1 MSGPLKTPKPADM
14 TKSPELKPETNLSDL
29 AALIAAG
36 KVEDL
41 SEDPR
46 DNWHEDLR
54 SADEIMSTDWPEPVW
69 AIPGLLPV
77 GLTFLAGA
85 AKQGKSM
92 LGLQILYAVGS
103 GGEIFGERVP
113 KGSGLYLAL
122 EDPERRLKSRM
133 LLQGWVPGLQVDFLT
148 IGSFTD
154 RLGDLR
160 VGGAE
165 RLGAWI
171 KKVGYRL
178 VVIDTL
184 SRAIQGDHNDN
195 REMTEWLSP
204 LQEMAH
210 EQGCAILVIDHHRK
224 RSGFDPDAI
233 GDILGSTAKGAM
245 ADTVWG
251 LYRERGKIGARLFI
265 TGRDVS
271 ERTLHILM
279 DWDTGT
285 WQLDDEGGLTT
296 QQQEVLETV
305 AALGNPTNAEIA
317 KALDRNRGTV
327 HNQLEVLV
335 KQGLVTRQGKRWQL
349 TSKSSQVVT
358 RVPETTD
365 NTDNIHNISCH

>member
-1 MSGPLKTPKPADM
+1 M
-14 TKSPELKPETNLSDL
+14 PELSKLTPEINLTDVE
-29 AALIAAG
+29 ALFAAG

-41 SEDPR
+41 IEPPDPL
-46 DNWHEDLR
+46 DTWYESLR
-54 SADEIMSTDWPEPVW
+54 SSDEILATDWPEPVW

-92 LGLQILYAVGS
+92 LGLQICLAISS
-103 GGEIFGERVP
+103 GGQIFGVQVP
-113 KGSGLYLAL
+113 KGRCLYLAL

-133 LLQGWVPGLQVDFLT
+133 LLQGWEPGLQVDFLT

-160 VGGAE
+160 KGGVE

-171 KKVGYRL
+171 KKAGYRL

-204 LQEMAH
+204 LQEMAQN
-210 EQGCAILVIDHHRK
+210 QGCAILVIDHHRK

-265 TGRDVS
+265 TGREVS
-271 ERTLHILM
+271 ERTLHLLM
-279 DWDTGT
+279 DWETGT
-285 WQLDDEGGLTT
+285 WRPDDEGGLTS
-296 QQQEVLETV
+296 QQQEVLEMV
-305 AALGNPTNAEIA
+305 AELENPTNAEIA

-335 KQGLVTRQGKRWQL
+335 KKGLVTRQDKRWQL
-349 TSKSSQVVT
+349 TE
-358 RVPETTD
+358 R
-365 NTDNIHNISCH
+365 SC